1 VSKIIALGF
10 NFGFLPLLLA
20 KKAKKT
26 EKNPLQL
33 QLNNFTLHSALKLLC
48 ATFKAISTATK
59 ATASSASSDL
69 IVFSFL
75 FYYFFFF
82 HWQPLVLPPMHFLA
96 FFSSWQWTLE
106 QVGFGAIAA
115 KGVIRIYMSIFRGM
129 SQKSRMSRI
138 KWNTNRT

>member
-1 VSKIIALGF
+1 
-10 NFGFLPLLLA
+10 
-20 KKAKKT
+20 
-26 EKNPLQL
+26 LQL

-82 HWQPLVLPPMHFLA
+82 HWQPLGLPPMHFLA
-96 FFSSWQWTLE
+96 FFPVGNGHWNRWDLVQWEL
-106 QVGFGAIAA
+106 
-115 KGVIRIYMSIFRGM
+115 RGLYVY
-129 SQKSRMSRI
+129 I
-138 KWNTNRT
+138 